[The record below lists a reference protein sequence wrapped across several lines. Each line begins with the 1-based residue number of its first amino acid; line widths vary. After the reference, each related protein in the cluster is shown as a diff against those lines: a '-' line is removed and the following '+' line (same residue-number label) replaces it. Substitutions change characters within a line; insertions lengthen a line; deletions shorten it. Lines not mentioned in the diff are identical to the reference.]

1 MIVSC
6 KGKRMDNK
14 ISANK
19 LILQKQDVILIKRS
33 EETKNTDIY
42 GNLYEVLS
50 SYSSLSYGKLNK
62 DIVFDE
68 KSRFALLHNLNS
80 LMDHVKQEW
89 YAKTYFEVATEET
102 HCQLCGRKNTYVCY
116 IANRI
121 NGEELHVGREC
132 VKKYKDINGADIV
145 LAKLNSDMRNLSKET
160 RANDFDI
167 KLGDD
172 VDFTKYARDRVE
184 SFPVLLP
191 YELYTN
197 ISSSI
202 VDCNRIRTAYVSSGG
217 NLEDVIDKFKKR
229 KYECENL
236 FLKADNH
243 YMKYKEHP
251 LICTRQIANWLSDN
265 FSTVI
270 LDIQKNQGIL
280 NEDTLKFVHEP
291 QFLNSSLP
299 VFRRCLKGTD
309 VQLLRVEGDVL
320 RFSIQNERF
329 VQPILFIT
337 PIKNFMRNVGCHCLT
352 QEGYR
357 FTKNS
362 ITPVIE
368 SNSNNFKNSMNYL
381 IGALSKTRYNLIL
394 EERTSQLYW
403 EKRQIV
409 LRNKWSSHNEEL
421 KPVYKSTTTEKL
433 YSLMENI
440 LYLDNISPNE
450 LVRIITSKIEIG
462 GRWIPKE
469 EKDRNVRI
477 ASEAA
482 GMQKQREF
490 VPYV

>member
-1 MIVSC
+1 
-6 KGKRMDNK
+6 MDSK
-14 ISANK
+14 ISASI
-19 LILQKQDVILIKRS
+19 LILQKQDVILIKKS

-42 GNLYEVLS
+42 GNLYEALS
-50 SYSSLSYGKLNK
+50 SYSNLSYGELNK

-68 KSRFALLHNLNS
+68 KSRFALLHNLSS

-89 YAKTYFEVATEET
+89 YAKTSFEIATEET

-132 VKKYKDINGADIV
+132 VKKYKDINGANIV
-145 LAKLNSDMRNLSKET
+145 LAKLNSDKRSLVKET

-167 KLGDD
+167 NLGDD
-172 VDFTKYARDRVE
+172 VDFTEYAKDKLE

-197 ISSSI
+197 ISSAI
-202 VDCNRIRTAYVSSGG
+202 IDCNRIRTSYVSSGG
-217 NLEDVIDKFKKR
+217 TLEEVIDKFKIR
-229 KYECENL
+229 KNECENL
-236 FLKADNH
+236 FIKADEH
-243 YMKYKEHP
+243 YIKYKEHS
-251 LICTRQIANWLSDN
+251 LVCSRKIADWLAN
-265 FSTVI
+265 NYPTVI
-270 LDIQKNQGIL
+270 IDIQKNQGIL

-291 QFLNSSLP
+291 QFINKNLP
-299 VFRRCLKGTD
+299 VFRKCLKSTD

-320 RFSIQNERF
+320 KFSIQNERF
-329 VQPILFIT
+329 IQPIIFTTQIR
-337 PIKNFMRNVGCHCLT
+337 NFMRNIGCHCLT

-362 ITPVIE
+362 ITPAIE
-368 SNSNNFKNSMNYL
+368 SNSNNLINSMNYL
-381 IGALSKTRYNLIL
+381 IGALSKTRYSLIL

-403 EKRQIV
+403 EKRQIIT
-409 LRNKWSSHNEEL
+409 RSKWSSHNENL

-433 YSLMENI
+433 YGLMAGI
-440 LYLDNISPNE
+440 LYSDNISPDG
-450 LVRIITSKIEIG
+450 LIRMITSKIEIG
-462 GRWIPKE
+462 GQWIPKE